1 MKEGGLFNKITL
13 VVVPRLISWLIRIWF
28 LTCRIHE
35 QGVDNRELCTEHDNP
50 VIVTFW
56 HYAILYL
63 FYHLRRESAVVMVSA
78 SRDGEYIA
86 RLAARFGFG
95 SVRGSQN
102 RRGFQALKES
112 MKHLDE
118 GRHVAIVADGSQG
131 PALKVQPGS
140 IFLASKSRSP
150 ILPITWSASRYW
162 TIRSWDRMVIPKP
175 FSRIDFFY
183 GKPVFVPANI
193 KAEGIEE
200 YRLQLETNLN
210 DIYAKAWYAQR
221 KQQH

>member
-1 MKEGGLFNKITL
+1 MKEGGLVHKMSL
-13 VVVPRLISWLIRIWF
+13 AVAPRLIAWLIRIWF
-28 LTCRIHE
+28 LTCRIAEHDA
-35 QGVDNRELCTEHDNP
+35 GNRERCREHDNP

-56 HYAILYL
+56 HYAILYP

-112 MKHLDE
+112 MKHLAE

-131 PALKVQPGS
+131 PALKVQGGS

-150 ILPITWSASRYW
+150 ILPITWSATRYW

-183 GKPVFVPANI
+183 GRPVFVPAEV
-193 KAEGIEE
+193 KADGIEQ
-200 YRLQLETNLN
+200 YRLQLEKNLN
-210 DIYAKAWYAQR
+210 EIYAKAWDLHG
-221 KQQH
+221 KQEH